1 MVRKVGDVARYEQS
15 LSIGGSFPKKQL
27 DTSAVE
33 LVQATSEMMAERA
46 QKIDKRLFEN
56 ALGQAENTIA
66 ANVARIEREYA
77 NDPAAMEEALTGWK
91 EKFFE
96 EIDDPQVYDRMS
108 IQYDRTALLSIE
120 RAKDGQQRIIDDQA
134 RFGALQSLDAIEREF
149 LGVSESLF
157 SSNPAVAGA
166 AAGSLQEI
174 MDRLNGT
181 LSQTDSQGMPL
192 FSAEARFN
200 RLSQAKDAGLGGAA
214 LAWVSRQ
221 SDKQAAIE
229 TIKNGGL
236 TLNLPDGEG
245 GVEKINVRDS
255 LSPRAL
261 NMLESEAKRQE
272 SEAKANLI
280 RQQEA
285 DIVTQIN
292 NQNQLMEMIQADG
305 MSVDEKVF
313 KINEMDLKGQI
324 REDFATE
331 ARRYLSS
338 AEKINAATDSAA
350 MADIVTRMYDLNAMA
365 DTSPTEYLKGVQN
378 VREEIIKA
386 RSDGKLSA
394 DDEVKLGNQLKTL
407 TAAKTSDATQQLAY
421 SFGEARKIIDTNLPP
436 EQRGA
441 AIRRMFYESE
451 KLQGQAADPNA
462 KEPVTQETYMKSARK
477 IVDEYNAQRREVT
490 LKTVQEVGNK
500 PAAAP
505 EEVETLLKEK
515 GYSMR
520 DVQETAKKYGISEQQ
535 VIEKLRAK

>member
-1 MVRKVGDVARYEQS
+1 MARKVGDIARYEQT
-15 LSIGGSFPKKQL
+15 LSIGGSFPKKQV
-27 DTSAVE
+27 DTSAVQV
-33 LVQATSEMMAERA
+33 VQASSEALAEKA
-46 QKIDKRLFEN
+46 AKIDKRVLEN

-77 NDPAAMEEALTGWK
+77 NDPAGMEEALSGWK
-91 EKFFE
+91 EQFFE
-96 EIDDPQVYDRMS
+96 EISDPDVHDRMS
-108 IQYDRTALLSIE
+108 LQYDRTAILALE
-120 RAKDGQQRIIDDQA
+120 RAKDGQQRILDDQA

-149 LGVSESLF
+149 MGVSESLF
-157 SSNPAVAGA
+157 STNPNVASA
-166 AAGSLQEI
+166 AASSLQEI
-174 MDRLNGT
+174 MGRLSGT

-192 FSAEARFN
+192 FSAESRFN
-200 RLSQAKDAGLGGAA
+200 RLTQAKDAGLGGAA

-221 SDKQAAIE
+221 PNKDAAIK
-229 TIKNGGL
+229 TIKEGGL
-236 TLNLPDGEG
+236 TLNLPDGQG

-272 SEAKANLI
+272 SEAKANLL
-280 RQQEA
+280 RAQEA

-292 NQNQLMEMIQADG
+292 NQNQLMELIQADG

-338 AEKINAATDSAA
+338 AEKINAATDSTV

-365 DTSPTEYLKGVQN
+365 ETSPTEYLRGVQN
-378 VREEIIKA
+378 VREEIIKKRA
-386 RSDGKLSA
+386 DGKLSA

-421 SFGEARKIIDTNLPP
+421 SFGEARKIIDNNLPP

-451 KLQGQAADPNA
+451 KLQQQAADPNA
-462 KEPVTQETYMKSARK
+462 KEPVTQETYMQSARK
-477 IVDEYNAQRREVT
+477 IVDEYNAQRRQAT
-490 LKTVQEVGNK
+490 LKTVQEVANPP
-500 PAAAP
+500 PA
-505 EEVETLLKEK
+505 EDTEQVLKAK
-515 GYSMR
+515 GYTMR
-520 DVQETAKKYGISEQQ
+520 DVQETAKKYGLTEQQ